1 MKIFKVVL
9 CNHFDRL
16 LLVFIQAYGLG
27 LGLLVGLIKCLI
39 TLIIMLISAN
49 YLINSHFCFLI
60 SNVEQSEQYKGTE
73 RRIDF
78 MYSSQRT
85 GFWTSRLV
93 SNGRVDERF
102 DRWKHLA

>member
-16 LLVFIQAYGLG
+16 LLVFIQAYGPG

-49 YLINSHFCFLI
+49 YLINSHFVFFLI
-60 SNVEQSEQYKGTE
+60 SDVEQSEQYKGAE

-85 GFWTSRLV
+85 GF
-93 SNGRVDERF
+93 
-102 DRWKHLA
+102 